1 MTGKRLNLSILQ
13 AVGAVGAMLGCAI
26 GAASAAQAQ
35 GPDDFL
41 NDINNVGLGD
51 RNDTHNFD
59 LVGLGNV
66 ICWRL
71 YGGEAPGAIA
81 DMVVSGSGSD
91 GHSKLTNAQATAVVS
106 FAVTDL
112 CPDAAP
118 KPTPQSEH

>member
-1 MTGKRLNLSILQ
+1 VARTRLNHFVRGVSAL
-13 AVGAVGAMLGCAI
+13 GAVLGCAV
-26 GAASAAQAQ
+26 GVASVARAQ

-41 NDINNVGLGD
+41 NHINSIGLGD
-51 RNDTHNFD
+51 RNDSHNFD
-59 LVGLGNV
+59 LVGLGHV

-71 YGGEAPGAIA
+71 YSGETPGPIA

-91 GHSKLTNAQATAVVS
+91 GHPTLTHDQATAVVE

-118 KPTPQSEH
+118 RPTPPSQ